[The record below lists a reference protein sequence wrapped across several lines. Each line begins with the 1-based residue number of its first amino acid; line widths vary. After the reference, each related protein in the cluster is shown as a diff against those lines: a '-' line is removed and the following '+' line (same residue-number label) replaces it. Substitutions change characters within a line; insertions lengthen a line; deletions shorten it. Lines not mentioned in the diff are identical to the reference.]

1 MLTTKVMSGLENE
14 NPGPTNQDVILNIIA
29 FNTKLKH
36 PNVTIVT
43 GNVKRNKIG
52 LTNKF
57 STARTILATS
67 AATQFVT
74 KNCGTNHAIT
84 KNPNVLMAIFLV
96 IDTKNHSNR
105 RQLLQRGA
113 LFYAGES
120 LQKYSS
126 KYLVDCDDD
135 TQNPLLEL

>member
-1 MLTTKVMSGLENE
+1 MNGLAKV

-52 LTNKF
+52 LTDRF

-74 KNCGTNHAIT
+74 
-84 KNPNVLMAIFLV
+84 
-96 IDTKNHSNR
+96 
-105 RQLLQRGA
+105 
-113 LFYAGES
+113 
-120 LQKYSS
+120 
-126 KYLVDCDDD
+126 
-135 TQNPLLEL
+135 

>member
-1 MLTTKVMSGLENE
+1 MNGFANE
-14 NPGPTNQDVILNIIA
+14 NPGPTNHDVKLNITA

-52 LTNKF
+52 LTNRF

-74 KNCGTNHAIT
+74 
-84 KNPNVLMAIFLV
+84 
-96 IDTKNHSNR
+96 
-105 RQLLQRGA
+105 
-113 LFYAGES
+113 
-120 LQKYSS
+120 
-126 KYLVDCDDD
+126 
-135 TQNPLLEL
+135 

>member
-1 MLTTKVMSGLENE
+1 MLTTKVISGLENE
-14 NPGPTNQDVILNIIA
+14 NPGPTNHDVILNIIA

-52 LTNKF
+52 LTDRF
-57 STARTILATS
+57 STARTILAIS

-74 KNCGTNHAIT
+74 INCGTNHAIT

-96 IDTKNHSNR
+96 NDTKNHSNHHYPH
-105 RQLLQRGA
+105 LL
-113 LFYAGES
+113 LFEQFYE
-120 LQKYSS
+120 
-126 KYLVDCDDD
+126 DDYF
-135 TQNPLLEL
+135 

>member
-1 MLTTKVMSGLENE
+1 MNGLAKV
-14 NPGPTNQDVILNIIA
+14 NPGPTNNDVTLNIIA

-52 LTNKF
+52 LTDRF

-74 KNCGTNHAIT
+74 
-84 KNPNVLMAIFLV
+84 
-96 IDTKNHSNR
+96 
-105 RQLLQRGA
+105 
-113 LFYAGES
+113 
-120 LQKYSS
+120 
-126 KYLVDCDDD
+126 
-135 TQNPLLEL
+135 